1 MSLTE
6 VDQLASGEQ
15 INTVRAYLSLVRYL
29 DFTIHQATSSFLENQ
44 LVDARKQ
51 DKDLGPSIMHTWLTV
66 SSSNIAWLFTD
77 ALDWSKQG
85 EDQKQDQPFLSRQCW
100 WLYQCRRYLFQ
111 FWIYSCQNKA
121 TPADCETAGSESRL

>member
-1 MSLTE
+1 MSLAE

-51 DKDLGPSIMHTWLTV
+51 DKDLDPSTMHTWLTV
-66 SSSNIAWLFTD
+66 SSANSA
-77 ALDWSKQG
+77 
-85 EDQKQDQPFLSRQCW
+85 
-100 WLYQCRRYLFQ
+100 
-111 FWIYSCQNKA
+111 
-121 TPADCETAGSESRL
+121 